1 MGSQQGSQQPMAM
14 GSYTQGAYTQ
24 GYQQGSQ
31 QPMGQQAPTL
41 PNQHSLPNLFTC
53 PSILTNHPPSP
64 PKPRTLNPANQ
75 HSLPPP
81 SQPS

>member
-14 GSYTQGAYTQ
+14 GSYTQGAYTQGAYTQ

-41 PNQHSLPNLFTC
+41 PAL
-53 PSILTNHPPSP
+53 
-64 PKPRTLNPANQ
+64 LNREPC
-75 HSLPPP
+75 
-81 SQPS
+81 